1 MADFHVEFKNAIALG
16 GSSIEAKNPR
26 ASQLVSNPASATETS
41 ITALAG
47 EVAVITVTGGSG
59 YVKIGQAGTDAA
71 SAPRSLI
78 ADGATR
84 SFGPLQAGDI
94 VDCLNV

>member
-1 MADFHVEFKNAIALG
+1 MADFHVEFKNAIDLG

-26 ASQLVSNPASATETS
+26 TSQLVSNPASATETS
-41 ITALAG
+41 ISAFAG

-59 YVKIGQAGTDAA
+59 YVKIGQTGTDAA

-84 SFGPLQAGDI
+84 SFGPLQSGDI